1 MARIRPGF
9 EAIYGAHSC
18 LAALQ
23 YNSRSAFRRLYLSQQ
38 HETTARQAMQEIAQ
52 YKTTE
57 NGKNVDESW
66 FRVPPRNTRNLKR
79 LAEWRCSVAAQMA
92 ICRQVE
98 VQFVPTSTLHSL
110 ADNRPSHNGIILEAR
125 SIQPSVQDFE
135 KEGRHRIGEKI
146 NKGDS
151 VTLLALD
158 ELQDVHNVG
167 AIVRA
172 AAFYE
177 VDAIILSSKNMCPL
191 NATVSKTSAG
201 ALETMVAL
209 KRLFTAR
216 KLTDTLY
223 KNREMGLINIASCG
237 SGNRGSEGHNHNV
250 NVHSANGLRHPSFI
264 TSRNKLLL
272 IVSYP
277 RATSL
282 IYSAFIC
289 LLSLSCRVMKP

>member
-1 MARIRPGF
+1 
-9 EAIYGAHSC
+9 
-18 LAALQ
+18 
-23 YNSRSAFRRLYLSQQ
+23 
-38 HETTARQAMQEIAQ
+38 MQEIAQ

-216 KLTDTLY
+216 KVRPY
-223 KNREMGLINIASCG
+223 RNIYHSYFYIRCC
-237 SGNRGSEGHNHNV
+237 V
-250 NVHSANGLRHPSFI
+250 NGPAYGYSKQE
-264 TSRNKLLL
+264 SRDGAYQHCVMWKWK
-272 IVSYP
+272 P
-277 RATSL
+277 R
-282 IYSAFIC
+282 
-289 LLSLSCRVMKP
+289 